1 MFKCDC
7 CPRQFNSQHAVNQH
21 MDALG
26 HWLPRF
32 NCETCDKAFFSQ
44 HAANQHMND
53 TGHWGPQAQ
62 DNSGASF
69 SSEQARY
76 KQGWVGEDLS
86 GQSPSSGGLF
96 GNGRQST
103 FRGGLFSSSG
113 TLSDQSPSSG
123 LFGQGSSSGQRI
135 FGQSPSSSTGG
146 LFGQTSSGDLFG
158 QSTFYG
164 QSTFSATRFT
174 FGQSTTAPGLFGQS
188 TTGQGLFGQGSSSGQ
203 GLFGG
208 RNPVTTQDFSSGS
221 RFCCETCNME
231 FRSQYDADLHR
242 EGFGHKKPSMID
254 DTEVV
259 TNSYTYRDEIVKLFD
274 NGWRHPTRTATIQCI
289 YVHKQRAQE
298 LVAYLSRGEARVLFH
313 GTQRACH
320 VGDPNHPL
328 RVCNNTECRLCG
340 ILRDGFKI
348 DRAKLTCMF
357 GPGIYTTDVS
367 SKADNWVMNHH
378 MHSKLHVMLLCAV
391 SVGKSEKLYR
401 ADRGRKC
408 PSTGYQ
414 SVEGAVIAEG
424 GVLHEPEIVLYSEN
438 LVVPFGLIVYTREG
452 WQPF

>member
-1 MFKCDC
+1 
-7 CPRQFNSQHAVNQH
+7 

-26 HWLPRF
+26 HRLPRF

-69 SSEQARY
+69 SSERAWY
-76 KQGWVGEDLS
+76 KQGWVGKDLS
-86 GQSPSSGGLF
+86 GHSPSSGGLF

-103 FRGGLFSSSG
+103 SRGALFSSSG

-123 LFGQGSSSGQRI
+123 LFGQGSSFEGV
-135 FGQSPSSSTGG
+135 FGQHPSRG
-146 LFGQTSSGDLFG
+146 LFGQSIFSGQSTAAPGLFG
-158 QSTFYG
+158 QNL
-164 QSTFSATRFT
+164 A
-174 FGQSTTAPGLFGQS
+174 TAPGLFGQS

-208 RNPVTTQDFSSGS
+208 RNPVTAQDFSSGS

-231 FRSQYDADLHR
+231 FQSQYDADLHR

-274 NGWRHPTRTATIQCI
+274 NGWHHPTKTATIQCI
-289 YVHKQRAQE
+289 YVHKRRAQE
-298 LVAYLSRGEARVLFH
+298 LVAYLNRGEARVLFH

-348 DRAKLTCMF
+348 DRASKYATAQGISIEVLTRSR
-357 GPGIYTTDVS
+357 I
-367 SKADNWVMNHH
+367 N
-378 MHSKLHVMLLCAV
+378 LHVW
-391 SVGKSEKLYR
+391 
-401 ADRGRKC
+401 
-408 PSTGYQ
+408 
-414 SVEGAVIAEG
+414 
-424 GVLHEPEIVLYSEN
+424 
-438 LVVPFGLIVYTREG
+438 TRNIYNRCVFQG
-452 WQPF
+452 

>member
-26 HWLPRF
+26 HRLPRF

-44 HAANQHMND
+44 HAAKQHMND

-69 SSEQARY
+69 SSERAWY
-76 KQGWVGEDLS
+76 KQGWVGKDLS
-86 GQSPSSGGLF
+86 GH
-96 GNGRQST
+96 
-103 FRGGLFSSSG
+103 
-113 TLSDQSPSSG
+113 
-123 LFGQGSSSGQRI
+123 
-135 FGQSPSSSTGG
+135 SPSSSTGG
-146 LFGQTSSGDLFG
+146 LFGQSIFSGQSTAAPGLFG
-158 QSTFYG
+158 QNL
-164 QSTFSATRFT
+164 A
-174 FGQSTTAPGLFGQS
+174 TAPGLFGQS

-208 RNPVTTQDFSSGS
+208 RNPVTAQDFSSGS

-274 NGWRHPTRTATIQCI
+274 NGWHHPTKTATIQCI

-298 LVAYLSRGEARVLFH
+298 LVAYLNRGEARVLFH

-348 DRAKLTCMF
+348 DRAKSTCMF

-401 ADRGRKC
+401 ADHGRKG
-408 PSTGYQ
+408 PSAGYQ

-424 GVLHEPEIVLYSEN
+424 GALHEPEIVLYSEN
-438 LVVPFGLIVYTREG
+438 LVVPFGMIVYTREG
-452 WQPF
+452 WQP

>member
-26 HWLPRF
+26 HRLPRF

-53 TGHWGPQAQ
+53 TGYWGPRVEG
-62 DNSGASF
+62 NSGPSF
-69 SSEQARY
+69 SSAQAWY
-76 KQGWVGEDLS
+76 KQGWVGKDDS
-86 GQSPSSGGLF
+86 GQSTSSGLF

-103 FRGGLFSSSG
+103 PRGGLFSSSR

-123 LFGQGSSSGQRI
+123 LFGQGYSSGQGL
-135 FGQSPSSSTGG
+135 FGQGPSSFTGG
-146 LFGQTSSGDLFG
+146 LFGQSTFSGQRTAALRLFG
-158 QSTFYG
+158 QNL
-164 QSTFSATRFT
+164 A
-174 FGQSTTAPGLFGQS
+174 TAPGLFGQS
-188 TTGQGLFGQGSSSGQ
+188 TTGQGSSSGQ
-203 GLFGG
+203 GIFGG
-208 RNPVTTQDFSSGS
+208 RNPVTAQSLFGQNPVTTQDFSSGS

-231 FRSQYDADLHR
+231 FWSQNDADLHR
-242 EGFGHKKPSMID
+242 EGFRHKKPSMID
-254 DTEVV
+254 DIERV
-259 TNSYTYRDEIVKLFD
+259 
-274 NGWRHPTRTATIQCI
+274 
-289 YVHKQRAQE
+289 QE
-298 LVAYLSRGEARVLFH
+298 LVAYLNRGEARVLFH
-313 GTQRACH
+313 GTQRARH
-320 VGDPNHPL
+320 VGDPNYAL

-340 ILRDGFKI
+340 ILRDGFKL
-348 DRAKLTCMF
+348 DWAKSTCMF

-401 ADRGRKC
+401 ADHGRKG

-438 LVVPFGLIVYTREG
+438 LVVPFGMIVYTREG